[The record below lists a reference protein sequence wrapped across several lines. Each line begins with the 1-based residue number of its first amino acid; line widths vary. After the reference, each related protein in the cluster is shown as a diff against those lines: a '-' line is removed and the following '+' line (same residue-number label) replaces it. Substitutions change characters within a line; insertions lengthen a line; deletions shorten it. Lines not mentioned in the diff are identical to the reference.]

1 MSVENTLKNM
11 TTSSGLLADR
21 TVYFG
26 DVYTKKLNGVPLST
40 LKSEGNDQISP
51 FSYSEI
57 SSVANKMK
65 VADVTLNKRAH
76 DYDFYTENKD
86 VEKNGLPGS
95 STNPVFKNSAIG
107 SKAGGI
113 FGNEIS
119 VISSNTDACSTIT
132 PMSVE
137 SNIIFTDD
145 LRARAVDYSTDSPKT
160 KKIRLNS
167 DMEVAPDQIIE
178 FSDNN
183 AYSITSIKKG
193 HIITSQIGEEEI
205 PLKIA
210 AKGIEVEGDIEMGGT
225 NKIITSQLQADD
237 VGTLAIKADKI
248 HFAAN
253 EITFDPDSTE
263 ITTGNF
269 PQVIA
274 NLSDYE
280 STQKATVY
288 IYSDPTH
295 KDNTENAIFTG
306 SWKLQ
311 MFYNV
316 IVCKVKF
323 SKLTDETRYRE
334 KMGGKQCKDLYLQF
348 PTDYYAHFCDFFGKE
363 DEDNYVTDTEI
374 IYEKDG
380 ECTTRS
386 KVSVYFNAK
395 YNNFLKLQYNS
406 LDGSITKWPE
416 SFINHSSMKLG
427 HISFTVAVSTTRL
440 KRQYQS
446 STPST
451 FMKKPDFYET
461 ITPRKKIMM
470 PRLSTS
476 NIYNDNA
483 QQCIAISEDLI
494 SNYELQAAVTATKIH
509 KLAFFEVRFSF
520 IDKYSSKP
528 VPFNDAIKVMKDYKN
543 NPTKFLITFIPNAE
557 VKRFALSDETNTNHT
572 IRHPICGV
580 KFIYNPKA
588 ELGLTK
594 AILDFSTAKTVPSED
609 DVTMCLQ
616 FYHITMN

>member
-1 MSVENTLKNM
+1 MSIENTLNNM
-11 TTSSGLLADR
+11 TTSSGLLSNKS
-21 TVYFG
+21 VYFG

-40 LKSEGNDQISP
+40 LKEEGNDQISP
-51 FSYSEI
+51 FSYSDI
-57 SSVANKMK
+57 TSVANNLRG
-65 VADVTLNKRAH
+65 VDSSLQNRAH
-76 DYDFYTENKD
+76 DYDFYIENKGT
-86 VEKNGLPGS
+86 EKNGLSGA

-119 VISSNTDACSTIT
+119 VISSNTKACSTVT

-145 LRARAVDYSTDSPKT
+145 LRARAIDYSTESPQP

-167 DMEVAPDQIIE
+167 DMEVAPEQTIE
-178 FSDNN
+178 FKDNN
-183 AYSITSIKKG
+183 AFSKTSIAKG
-193 HIITSQIGEEEI
+193 QIITSQIGDEET

-237 VGTLAIKADKI
+237 IGTLAIKADKI

-280 STQKATVY
+280 SSQKSTIYVY
-288 IYSDPTH
+288 SSPED
-295 KDNTENAIFTG
+295 KNDTENAIFTG
-306 SWKLQ
+306 TWKLI

-316 IVCKVKF
+316 IVCKLRF
-323 SKLTDETRYRE
+323 NKLIDETSY
-334 KMGGKQCKDLYLQF
+334 KMKMIGKKTKDLFIQF
-348 PTDYYAHFCDFFGKE
+348 PADYYSHFCDFYGKE
-363 DEDNYVTDTEI
+363 DEDNFIGDTEI
-374 IYEKDG
+374 TYEKDG
-380 ECTTRS
+380 EPISRYIITA
-386 KVSVYFNAK
+386 YFNPK
-395 YNNFLKLQYNS
+395 YNNFIKLQYNS
-406 LDGSITKWPE
+406 LGGTIQNWPE
-416 SFINHSSMKLG
+416 TFIGYSAIKLG
-427 HISFTVAVSTTRL
+427 HITFGLAVSTARL
-440 KRQYQS
+440 KKQYQS
-446 STPST
+446 TTPST

-461 ITPRKKIMM
+461 ITPRKKIMV
-470 PRLSTS
+470 PRLISS
-476 NIYNDNA
+476 NIYSDNIP
-483 QQCIAISEDLI
+483 QCIAITEDLP
-494 SNYELQAAVTATKIH
+494 SNYELQAAVSATKIH
-509 KLAFFEVRFSF
+509 KLAFFEIRFSF
-520 IDKYSSKP
+520 INKTSSQP
-528 VPFNDAIKVMKDYKN
+528 IPFNDVLKVMKDYKN
-543 NPTKFLITFIPNAE
+543 NPTQFLITFIPSAE

-572 IRHPICGV
+572 AKHPICGV
-580 KFIYNPKA
+580 KFTYNPKA

-594 AILDFSTAKTVPSED
+594 GILDFSDAKLVPCED